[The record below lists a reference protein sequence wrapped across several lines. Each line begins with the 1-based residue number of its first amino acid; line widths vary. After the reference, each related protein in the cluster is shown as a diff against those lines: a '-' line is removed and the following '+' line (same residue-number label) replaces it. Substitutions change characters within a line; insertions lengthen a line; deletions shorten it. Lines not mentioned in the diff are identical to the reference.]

1 MTVDTTKDTIISLK
15 INNHVLG
22 TIKTESIKRDMSRSA
37 FIRQMLTV
45 GLRENN
51 QNKVGVN
58 LSRQVSMM

>member
-15 INNHVLG
+15 INNQVLSS
-22 TIKTESIKRDMSRSA
+22 IKDESIKRDMSRSA